1 MTPQSTFH
9 WLNRKTNKQTSTLVG
24 KQTLVSL
31 PSSPDPEPEP
41 SSSPSSS
48 SGGKLPEVLPSRYR
62 SSAAKVCAETWKTE
76 DSHSY
81 HSSIKDRKKRASEQS
96 SFITLP
102 EFFPLIKSMWMSPQ
116 LRGKTIP
123 LTSSDLSRPSMRSL
137 QFKWAVYRIHTVTF
151 IVNWPR
157 VLF

>member
-9 WLNRKTNKQTSTLVG
+9 WLNRKKQTNKHTSWKADIGFVTI
-24 KQTLVSL
+24 VSR
-31 PSSPDPEPEP
+31 
-41 SSSPSSS
+41 
-48 SGGKLPEVLPSRYR
+48 SGAWTIVFTVFIIRGEVAW
-62 SSAAKVCAETWKTE
+62 SSALQVQIICREGLRRDLE
-76 DSHSY
+76 DRRQSQLPFKHQGQ
-81 HSSIKDRKKRASEQS
+81 KKRASEQS

-151 IVNWPR
+151 IVNWPW